1 MEIFFSADMREYH
14 KRVLYFFIAAV
25 VKKIDLNSTL
35 DSVNNLNERS
45 KVIGIT
51 LKNNF
56 CCYFCGK
63 FSLSLVPNLHAAQ
76 KNVVEI
82 VLRCGKNRQI
92 GWRAYFRLSLLGYSS
107 NNNKELLVTKNFSQN
122 HAAPNNNSEAPPR

>member
-1 MEIFFSADMREYH
+1 MCIARAIFF
-14 KRVLYFFIAAV
+14 FIGTAAV

-63 FSLSLVPNLHAAQ
+63 FSLSLSRAQFTRRAQ
-76 KNVVEI
+76 KNVVEN

-92 GWRAYFRLSLLGYSS
+92 GW
-107 NNNKELLVTKNFSQN
+107 
-122 HAAPNNNSEAPPR
+122 